1 VVGDTSTGKPLG
13 WVIIVVGCF
22 AGGLLLNRWW
32 AVLLPVVI
40 WPLYVLG
47 LHQSWWGSG
56 VGDAWQYAPALV
68 TLTSAAAVAAGV
80 GVRRSAVG
88 SRARAKIDD
97 RLDLRGSHELPRA
110 TGRARAG
117 GC

>member
-1 VVGDTSTGKPLG
+1 MG
-13 WVIIVVGCF
+13 WAIMVLICF

-56 VGDAWQYAPALV
+56 VGDAWQYALAAVMLMSV
-68 TLTSAAAVAAGV
+68 AAVAVGV
-80 GVRRSAVG
+80 GLRRIAAG
-88 SRARAKIDD
+88 RHARAK
-97 RLDLRGSHELPRA
+97 P
-110 TGRARAG
+110 TM
-117 GC
+117 